1 MPVAPDRGGPRTIIH
16 VDMDAFYASVEQRDR
31 PELAGRP
38 VVVGADPRGRG
49 VVSAASYEA
58 RRFGVHSA
66 MPIGRAARLCP
77 HAVFLPVD
85 MVKYAQVSRRIMEV
99 LAEFT
104 PLMEAVSI
112 DEAFLDVSAS
122 RALMGDG
129 PTIAARIKARIR
141 EAVALAASVG
151 VASNKFVAKVASDL
165 EKPDGLV
172 VVAPGA
178 EADFLGPLPIA
189 RLWGVGRVTAA
200 ALESIGVRTIGQ
212 LAVIPEAHLQARF
225 GAGGAGLRGLALGH
239 DDRPVEPFAPPK
251 SMGAEETF
259 ERDHRD
265 VERLCATLRGQAERV
280 ARELRAEG
288 YAGRTVQLKLRFADF
303 STLTRRHTAEP
314 TQDGLRIYQEAR
326 ALLERIAAR
335 SSPCGSSG
343 CPCPS
348 WGARVRASSPFSA
361 PMPRAGSAC
370 PSPSTGSPAG
380 SARRRSGPRAC
391 SGATRGAASATPK
404 SRSARP
410 RAPEEPRPDSGR

>member
-77 HAVFLPVD
+77 HAAFLPVD
-85 MVKYAQVSRRIMEV
+85 MVKYAHVSRRIMEV

-104 PLMEAVSI
+104 PLMEAISI

-141 EAVALAASVG
+141 EAVGLAASVG

-178 EADFLGPLPIA
+178 EADFLAPLPIA
-189 RLWGVGRVTAA
+189 RLWGVGKVTAA
-200 ALESIGVRTIGQ
+200 ELESIGVRTIGQ

-225 GAGGAGLRGLALGH
+225 GASGAGLRGLALGH
-239 DDRPVEPFAPPK
+239 DDRPVEAFAPPK
-251 SMGAEETF
+251 SMAPRNL

-280 ARELRAEG
+280 RGSLRGG
-288 YAGRTVQLKLRFADF
+288 YSGRTVRSSALRRLLDLDPATHRGADAGRAANLPG
-303 STLTRRHTAEP
+303 SPGAPRADSAQT
-314 TQDGLRIYQEAR
+314 AR
-326 ALLERIAAR
+326 AAHRAV
-335 SSPCGSSG
+335 
-343 CPCPS
+343 
-348 WGARVRASSPFSA
+348 RVRAGARGRGPALPARSRCRA
-361 PMPRAGSAC
+361 PGAPVPRSR
-370 PSPSTGSPAG
+370 PAHRPVRRDLDP
-380 SARRRSGPRAC
+380 ARQPAR
-391 SGATRGAASATPK
+391 
-404 SRSARP
+404 ARP
-410 RAPEEPRPDSGR
+410 

>member
-1 MPVAPDRGGPRTIIH
+1 MGADQGGPRTIIH

-77 HAVFLPVD
+77 HAAFLPVD

-165 EKPDGLV
+165 QKPDGLV

-200 ALESIGVRTIGQ
+200 ELESIGVRTIGQ

-225 GAGGAGLRGLALGH
+225 GA
-239 DDRPVEPFAPPK
+239 
-251 SMGAEETF
+251 
-259 ERDHRD
+259 
-265 VERLCATLRGQAERV
+265 
-280 ARELRAEG
+280 
-288 YAGRTVQLKLRFADF
+288 
-303 STLTRRHTAEP
+303 
-314 TQDGLRIYQEAR
+314 
-326 ALLERIAAR
+326 
-335 SSPCGSSG
+335 
-343 CPCPS
+343 
-348 WGARVRASSPFSA
+348 
-361 PMPRAGSAC
+361 
-370 PSPSTGSPAG
+370 
-380 SARRRSGPRAC
+380 RRRRAPR
-391 SGATRGAASATPK
+391 
-404 SRSARP
+404 ARP
-410 RAPEEPRPDSGR
+410 RAR

>member
-77 HAVFLPVD
+77 HAAFLPVD

-141 EAVALAASVG
+141 EAVGLAASVG
-151 VASNKFVAKVASDL
+151 VATNKFVAKVASDL
-165 EKPDGLV
+165 EKPDGPWSWRRAHEV
-172 VVAPGA
+172 G
-178 EADFLGPLPIA
+178 FLGPCRSRGL
-189 RLWGVGRVTAA
+189 GRGQVTAA
-200 ALESIGVRTIGQ
+200 SARVHRRAHHGQ
-212 LAVIPEAHLQARF
+212 LAVIPEAICRRASAPAAP
-225 GAGGAGLRGLALGH
+225 GSGGSPSDMMTGPSSRS
-239 DDRPVEPFAPPK
+239 RSPK
-251 SMGAEETF
+251 SW
-259 ERDHRD
+259 ERGDLRARSPD
-265 VERLCATLRGQAERV
+265 VERLYATLRGRRRAV
-280 ARELRAEG
+280 GGSCAR
-288 YAGRTVQLKLRFADF
+288 
-303 STLTRRHTAEP
+303 
-314 TQDGLRIYQEAR
+314 
-326 ALLERIAAR
+326 R
-335 SSPCGSSG
+335 SSGADRPSSS
-343 CPCPS
+343 C
-348 WGARVRASSPFSA
+348 ASPTF
-361 PMPRAGSAC
+361 
-370 PSPSTGSPAG
+370 
-380 SARRRSGPRAC
+380 
-391 SGATRGAASATPK
+391 
-404 SRSARP
+404 RP
-410 RAPEEPRPDSGR
+410 